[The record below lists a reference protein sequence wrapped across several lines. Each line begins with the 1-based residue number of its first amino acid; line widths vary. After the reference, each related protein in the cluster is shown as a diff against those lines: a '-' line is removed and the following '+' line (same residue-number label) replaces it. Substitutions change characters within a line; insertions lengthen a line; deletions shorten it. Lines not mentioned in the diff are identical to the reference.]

1 MSILLVTTDNYNL
14 KRIRSVK
21 TFENIEWGSVSTLIF
36 HSTSDPDISLIRE
49 LTTLNDKVDKV
60 IYINSKFNPLYY
72 CIFTGLDADIYD
84 SEDFLSD
91 DEMLEFLV
99 DSYKETGMTVKPPNG
114 DLEVLAKSIATI
126 STSSVDGLQKML
138 SNEYWTKTL
147 TTAVANVD
155 NAIVRA
161 SQININVVE
170 MLTESTKLIRDLENT
185 NIRTN
190 DEIRKM
196 ENIIHEME
204 KKTRPSTPFIFSSYS
219 VPVGVPNVLYIKL
232 YGNCRYLNSFIL
244 AYQHYL
250 KMNRQYNA
258 KVLFIMPKL
267 KLLMQKY
274 RDVATRLAPE
284 SLGYVELQSNNVFQ
298 TFEPKKSV
306 MDAFFTQSGTQIFIV
321 IDMMF
326 GEKLLSGHMVK
337 EIYAVGSSSDID
349 RFKLKP
355 SNCIMPISARKES
368 ILISHI
374 NKYASSNP
382 ATKRS
387 LYFDRCADSFKRLDK
402 ILNID

>member
-14 KRIRSVK
+14 KRIRTVK
-21 TFENIEWGSVSTLIF
+21 TFENIEWSNVSTLIF
-36 HSTSDPDISLIRE
+36 HSTTDPDISLIGE
-49 LTTLNDKVDKV
+49 LTSLKDKVDKV
-60 IYINSKFNPLYY
+60 IYINSKFNPLYF
-72 CIFTGLDADIYD
+72 CMFTGLDADIYD
-84 SEDFLSD
+84 SEEFLSD

-99 DSYKETGMTVKPPNG
+99 DSYKETGMTVKSPNG

-147 TTAVANVD
+147 TTAVSNVD
-155 NAIVRA
+155 NAIARA

-170 MLTESTKLIRDLENT
+170 MLTESTKLIRDLEDT

-190 DEIRKM
+190 DEIQKM
-196 ENIIHEME
+196 QNIIQEME
-204 KKTRPSTPFIFSSYS
+204 KKTRPSTPFIFSSYN
-219 VPVGVPNVLYIKL
+219 VPVNVPKVLYIKL

-258 KVLFIMPKL
+258 KVLFLMPKL

-284 SLGYVELQSNNVFQ
+284 SLGIVELQANSVFQ

-326 GEKLLSGHMVK
+326 GEKLLNGHMVK
-337 EIYAVGSSSDID
+337 EVYGVGSSSDIE
-349 RFKLKP
+349 RFKLNP
-355 SNCIMPISARKES
+355 SRCIMPISARRES

-374 NKYASSNP
+374 KSYTQANA

-387 LYFDRCADSFKRLDK
+387 LYFDRCAESFKRLDK
-402 ILNID
+402 ILGLD